1 MKTDYNSIY
10 QTVEEATDQSLI
22 ALNVQLQCAFF
33 KFPLKITFYRYEG
46 INEIMPE
53 KWNDMVM
60 YFICEG
66 LRGSSKKLFLV
77 VKYQ

>member
-10 QTVEEATDQSLI
+10 QTVEGATDQSLI

-53 KWNDMVM
+53 KWNDMIM
-60 YFICEG
+60 YFISEG